1 MDGGPSAARVDK
13 LTYAQQVAMDKIQ
26 KLGTPWTDKD
36 TRHRLKDFLTSGAY
50 GHWSAMRSYIIGS
63 QEDMPPQRSPSEAS
77 SSSSS
82 SDSEEDGRDTPKAPS
97 SNEGDGGPMVVDE
110 VLCEVLMLSFI
121 GLLIKVIVLLA
132 ERNVNN
138 EEEDDDSDYVP
149 DGASTA
155 SSTRGENTLLDQLE
169 WLLDIPLLKAV
180 ADTLNTT
187 TTTSLTN
194 TNERCWARLW
204 ERLKQD
210 GRRAT
215 SGGVDTE
222 YTVILNGI
230 GTLLTS
236 NVSPVVAYLFPQW
249 SRLVDGSMKMEEKMD
264 YIDQAAEEAQKML
277 NTMNA
282 IHGLVT
288 LVAPSLPSSI
298 DTPFIVTSVARGHEN
313 DEEEEVATMRM
324 CRLNGFNVKIN
335 TIDLSAQL

>member
-1 MDGGPSAARVDK
+1 M
-13 LTYAQQVAMDKIQ
+13 
-26 KLGTPWTDKD
+26 
-36 TRHRLKDFLTSGAY
+36 
-50 GHWSAMRSYIIGS
+50 
-63 QEDMPPQRSPSEAS
+63 
-77 SSSSS
+77 
-82 SDSEEDGRDTPKAPS
+82 
-97 SNEGDGGPMVVDE
+97 
-110 VLCEVLMLSFI
+110 
-121 GLLIKVIVLLA
+121 
-132 ERNVNN
+132 NN

-277 NTMNA
+277 STSLLSYLNNMMSIDTMNA

-324 CRLNGFNVKIN
+324 CRVGTRVEAFHRVDEEWQSAVLKERHVDGTCEVEWLQRKDQYHRFISSALIRRSGDNEYDVN
-335 TIDLSAQL
+335 TSNEPKWMKRSALTVATTRIRQWWTCDDDRDLIG